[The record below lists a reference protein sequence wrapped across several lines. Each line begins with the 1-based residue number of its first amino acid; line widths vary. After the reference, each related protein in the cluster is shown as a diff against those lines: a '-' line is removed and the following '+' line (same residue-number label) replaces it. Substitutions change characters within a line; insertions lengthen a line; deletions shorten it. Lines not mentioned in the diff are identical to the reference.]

1 MGKDK
6 MTHKVGFRDHLWYKW
21 NWSPGRGRDLPKVTY
36 WESQWKSLRTLL
48 IVAFHPTSKLETLPN
63 LELGPLFFWTCDSIP
78 KILPLFPFFL
88 TIKARLLGMNYRV
101 CSGLV
106 IYIFCQA
113 PSSPPGLLHTVCSL
127 PWDDFLSLFCYLT
140 PTWTHSSSAS
150 SSWKLSVSSW
160 LGHVS

>member
-113 PSSPPGLLHTVCSL
+113 PSSPPGLCTRCALCLGMIFSPFFVIWLLLEHTAQVPL
-127 PWDDFLSLFCYLT
+127 PHGNFLYL
-140 PTWTHSSSAS
+140 P
-150 SSWKLSVSSW
+150 
-160 LGHVS
+160 G